1 MFKSIALIAATL
13 AVAVSGPAF
22 AGEKLAAKVVEKNG
36 QTFYCVK
43 QAVTGS
49 FIPVRTCLTQTDLEA
64 QGAKIASIE
73 NAARLALNTTPNSAK
88 N

>member
-1 MFKSIALIAATL
+1 MFKTVAIIAATL

-43 QAVTGS
+43 QQVTGS
-49 FIPVRTCLTQTDLEA
+49 FIPLRTCLTQADLES

-73 NAARLALNTTPNSAK
+73 NAARLALNASSNSAK